1 MKVEGRNKLTSGLA
15 KFVGIKIRVLQF
27 NPIMATLASS
37 PRNVKH
43 NCHPKYQE

>member
-1 MKVEGRNKLTSGLA
+1 MKVEGRNKLTSGIA
-15 KFVGIKIRVLQF
+15 KFVGIKIQF

-43 NCHPKYQE
+43 NCHPKYQQ